1 MISHHAAL
9 IYTMVLVSAA
19 DSDMSDAE
27 IRAIGE
33 MVGYLPVF
41 RDYLP
46 ETLPATAEACAEMLE
61 MKDGLEKTLELV
73 KQSLPVKLRETAYAL
88 ACDVAVAD
96 AEMNQEKLRVLE
108 MIRHRLE
115 IDRLV
120 SAAIERGAR
129 ARYQQ
134 A

>member
-33 MVGYLPVF
+33 IVSYLPIF
-41 RDYLP
+41 RDYEPGNLP
-46 ETLPATAEACAEMLE
+46 KTAEACAEMLD
-61 MKDGLEKTLELV
+61 MDDGLEKILALV

-108 MIRHRLE
+108 LIRHSLE

-129 ARYQQ
+129 ARYTL

>member
-19 DSDMSDAE
+19 DSNMSDAE

-33 MVGYLPVF
+33 IVSYLPIF
-41 RDYLP
+41 RDYEAGNLP
-46 ETLPATAEACAEMLE
+46 KTAEACAEMLD
-61 MKDGLEKTLELV
+61 MDDGLEKILALV
-73 KQSLPVKLRETAYAL
+73 KQSLPAKLRETAYAL

-108 MIRHRLE
+108 LIRHSLE

-120 SAAIERGAR
+120 SAALERGAR
-129 ARYQQ
+129 ARYTL